1 MTEMLPPQR
10 HTLIL
15 ERLRRDGQVRV
26 TTLATELAVSEMTV
40 RRDLGILADRGDL
53 AKTHGGATLPGGT
66 TSSEPGF
73 AHNLR
78 VAAEEKEQIAQVAA
92 ERVRP
97 GMSIALNAGTT
108 THTLARR
115 LALIPDLTVITNSPR
130 IAAVFDEGGTGQT
143 VILTGGIRT
152 PSDAL
157 VGPFAVQTLRA
168 LRVDVCFLG
177 VHGVSPEG
185 GLTTPNLLEAETNRA
200 FIESA
205 ASVVVVADHHKWG
218 VTGLCQ
224 IAELDAADVFLSDA
238 GLEDAARDR
247 LAESIDSVIRAG
259 DPTDPART
267 PETPQTTTPNP
278 KENR

>member
-26 TTLATELAVSEMTV
+26 TTLASDLAVSEMTV
-40 RRDLGILADRGDL
+40 RRDLGILAERGDL
-53 AKTHGGATLPGGT
+53 VKTHGGATLPGGT

-73 AHNLR
+73 AHNLG
-78 VAAEEKEQIAQVAA
+78 VAADEKEQIARLAA
-92 ERVRP
+92 ERVHP

-115 LALIPDLTVITNSPR
+115 IAHVPGLTVVTNSPR

-157 VGPFAVQTLRA
+157 VGPYAVHTLRA
-168 LRVDVCFLG
+168 LRVDICFLG

-200 FIESA
+200 FIDA
-205 ASVVVVADHHKWG
+205 GASVVVIADHHKWG

-224 IAELDAADVFLSDA
+224 IAELEAADVFLSDA
-238 GLEDAARDR
+238 GLADAARDR

-259 DPTDPART
+259 EHPDAAAT
-267 PETPQTTTPNP
+267 QTG
-278 KENR
+278 ENE